1 MAKAIIIC
9 DFINEIIS
17 TEGKFK
23 GKGYAAFAE
32 QNNTLANTARAVEE
46 ARKLGFVVIYVRVG
60 FSSDYKD
67 QPKNSLL
74 FGKADQFQALKLDT
88 WATSI
93 ADSLKVELSDF
104 IVTKHRV
111 SPFYATALEAILRNR
126 QITDLFICGCA
137 TDLVV
142 SSTARDAHDRDFN
155 VFVLDDCCAAGSA
168 EDHEGGLS
176 AIRKIATV
184 GNSLILLSQSNT
196 E

>member
-60 FSSDYKD
+60 FSSDYKE

-74 FGKADQFQALKLDT
+74 FGKADAKSGQTDPPFQFMLTHPLG
-88 WATSI
+88 
-93 ADSLKVELSDF
+93 
-104 IVTKHRV
+104 
-111 SPFYATALEAILRNR
+111 AIN
-126 QITDLFICGCA
+126 
-137 TDLVV
+137 
-142 SSTARDAHDRDFN
+142 
-155 VFVLDDCCAAGSA
+155 
-168 EDHEGGLS
+168 
-176 AIRKIATV
+176 
-184 GNSLILLSQSNT
+184 
-196 E
+196 

>member
-46 ARKLGFVVIYVRVG
+46 ARKLVFAVIYVKIG
-60 FSSDYKD
+60 FSADYKE

-93 ADSLKVELSDF
+93 VDTLKVEESDF
-104 IVTKHRV
+104 ILTKHRV
-111 SPFYATALEAILRNR
+111 SPFYSTALEAILRNC
-126 QITDLFICGCA
+126 QITDL
-137 TDLVV
+137 
-142 SSTARDAHDRDFN
+142 
-155 VFVLDDCCAAGSA
+155 
-168 EDHEGGLS
+168 
-176 AIRKIATV
+176 
-184 GNSLILLSQSNT
+184 
-196 E
+196 